1 MTTTADVAFDQST
14 LERFADLAIGFA
26 ANVQKGQ
33 VVAIG
38 AELGKEA
45 MVRALAAKAYQ
56 HGAKFVDVQYFDMH
70 VKRARI
76 LDAED
81 ETLDYVPPWYGHRIL
96 ELGRLRCA
104 RVALSGPA
112 TPGLLDDLDPRR
124 AGRDQLPFVREAGVV
139 VNERTTNWTIVP
151 YPTIGWARQ
160 VHPGL
165 SDEDALARL
174 SEQILHVCRLDE
186 ADPVAAWKE
195 RADLLVDIAARVT
208 ERRFDALRFEGPGTN
223 LTVGLLPTTLFM
235 AARFETVDG
244 IVHMPNL
251 PSEEIFGAPDPQRT
265 EGVVRATKPLVI
277 GGSIIRGLEVEFRG
291 GRAVRIDADEG
302 ADVLRAYAARDEGA
316 SRLGEVALVDGDGRI
331 GKLETVFFDTL
342 LDENA
347 ASHIALG
354 ESYRFT
360 AGEAD
365 EKRLNHSSIHVDFM
379 IGGDDVSVTGVT
391 SEGEDVPVLRDGAWQ
406 L

>member
-1 MTTTADVAFDQST
+1 MTTSTDIAFDEAT

-45 MVRALAAKAYQ
+45 MVRALAAKAYDY
-56 HGAKFVDVQYFDMH
+56 GAKFVDVQYIDMH

-76 LDAED
+76 LFAEE
-81 ETLDYVPPWYGHRIL
+81 ETLGYVPPWYGTRIL

-104 RVALSGPA
+104 RIGLSGPA

-124 AGRDQLPFVREAGVV
+124 AGLDQLPFVREAGVV

-151 YPTIGWARQ
+151 YPTLGWARQ

-165 SDEDALARL
+165 PGDEALARL

-186 ADPVAAWKE
+186 HDPVAAWKE
-195 RADLLVDIAARVT
+195 RADLLVAIAERVT

-223 LTVGLLPTTLFM
+223 LTVGLLPTTHFM

-265 EGVVRATKPLVI
+265 HGVVRATKPLVI
-277 GGSIIRGLEVEFRG
+277 GGSIIKGLEV
-291 GRAVRIDADEG
+291 
-302 ADVLRAYAARDEGA
+302 
-316 SRLGEVALVDGDGRI
+316 
-331 GKLETVFFDTL
+331 
-342 LDENA
+342 
-347 ASHIALG
+347 
-354 ESYRFT
+354 
-360 AGEAD
+360 
-365 EKRLNHSSIHVDFM
+365 
-379 IGGDDVSVTGVT
+379 
-391 SEGEDVPVLRDGAWQ
+391 
-406 L
+406 